1 MSRSDQGEET
11 ALVPSM
17 SARARTTR
25 VEVARIA
32 EANIEQMTMQLDQWG
47 TRLDALV
54 AEVFGPGAAARTGH
68 HQALEALKTKYEISR
83 ARFAEF
89 KSAGG
94 TQWRLFR
101 SGIER
106 SWTDFENALEK
117 LTNRLVHGTKVE
129 GELLAGPKH
138 ASGRNGGVS

>member
-1 MSRSDQGEET
+1 MSRGDQGEET
-11 ALVPSM
+11 AFVPSM

-47 TRLDALV
+47 TRLEALV
-54 AEVFGPGAAARTGH
+54 AEAFEPGADARTGH
-68 HQALEALKTKYEISR
+68 HEAIEALKTKYEMSR

-117 LTNRLVHGTKVE
+117 LTNRLVHGNEVE
-129 GELLAGPKH
+129 GELPDDPCAP
-138 ASGRNGGVS
+138 